1 MTFRLWPRTPT
12 ARAIVGLTQEV
23 RRLTTAVC
31 ELTAMQHKDAA
42 QLKRLRDAFA
52 ERERAW
58 EAAVHEAAEA
68 TAAESR
74 KTMESQRGADSGWL
88 RRFDAVREQLAMDL
102 KWRKIFKHQLTA
114 LVRHIC
120 IPLEQVPPPLDL
132 VVRRFRLRSQNEEDG
147 ILLALLGRAGWGGR
161 RFVEI
166 GSGSTG
172 GNAAVLAHECGW
184 AGLMIDLSAEAIAS
198 AQRRF
203 ARNPLVALAVARV
216 TPENVNTLLA
226 QHTYEGDVDVLSI
239 DIDSYD
245 YWVLQALTVC
255 SPRILVLEYNAL
267 FGPER
272 RVTIPLTHPVEGT
285 PKGYGGASL
294 AALTDLAGRKGYRL
308 VACEEAGVN
317 AFFLR
322 HDTAPDVPAVSVAV
336 AYRPLRGRRGV
347 EDAEDPTDI
356 FAVAGR
362 HGLPLVDV

>member
-1 MTFRLWPRTPT
+1 MRWRLWSWTPA
-12 ARAIVGLTQEV
+12 ARALADLTREV
-23 RRLTTAVC
+23 HRLTASVND
-31 ELTAMQHKDAA
+31 LTAMQRKDAE

-58 EAAVHEAAEA
+58 EAAVHETAGSA
-68 TAAESR
+68 AAESR
-74 KTMESQRGADSGWL
+74 RTTQSQHRADAAWQ
-88 RRFDAVREQLAMDL
+88 RRFDAVSEQLALDL

-120 IPLEQVPPPLDL
+120 LPLGQVPPPLNL

-147 ILLALLGRAGWGGR
+147 ILLALLDRAGWGSQ

-172 GNAAVLAHECGW
+172 GNAAVLAYECGW
-184 AGLMIDLSAEAIAS
+184 AGLMIDLSADAIAS

-203 ARNPLVALAVARV
+203 ARNPRVALVAVRV
-216 TPENVNTLLA
+216 TPDNVNTLLA
-226 QHTYEGDVDVLSI
+226 QQRYDRDVDVLSI

-245 YWVLQALTVC
+245 YWIFEALTVC
-255 SPRILVLEYNAL
+255 SPRMLILEYNAL

-272 RVTIPLTHPVEGT
+272 RVTIPLSQSVEGA

-294 AALTDLAGRKGYRL
+294 AALADLAGRKGYRL

-322 HDTAPDVPAVSVAV
+322 HDTAPDVPGVTAAQ
-336 AYRPLRGRRGV
+336 AYRPLRSRRSI
-347 EDAEDPTDI
+347 EDAEDTTDI
-356 FAVAGR
+356 YDVASR
-362 HGLPLVDV
+362 HGLPLVEV

>member
-12 ARAIVGLTQEV
+12 ARAIAGLTQEV
-23 RRLTTAVC
+23 RRLTTAVG

-42 QLKRLRDAFA
+42 QLKRLREAFA
-52 ERERAW
+52 EREQAW
-58 EAAVHEAAEA
+58 EAAVHEVAEA
-68 TAAESR
+68 TAAESG
-74 KTMESQRGADSGWL
+74 KTNESQRRADSAWL
-88 RRFDAVREQLAMDL
+88 RRFDAVREDLAQDL

-120 IPLEQVPPPLDL
+120 IPLEQVPPPFDL

-172 GNAAVLAHECGW
+172 GNAAVLAYECGW
-184 AGLMIDLSAEAIAS
+184 AGLMIDLSAESIAS
-198 AQRRF
+198 ARRRF
-203 ARNPLVALAVARV
+203 ARNPLVSAAVARV
-216 TPENVNTLLA
+216 TPENVNSLLIE
-226 QHTYEGDVDVLSI
+226 HGYEGDVDVLSI

-245 YWVLQALTVC
+245 YWVLKALTAC
-255 SPRILVLEYNAL
+255 SPRILMLEYNAL

-272 RVTIPLTHPVEGT
+272 RVTIPLSQTVEGA

-294 AALTDLAGRKGYRL
+294 AALADLAGQKGYRL

-322 HDTAPDVPAVSVAV
+322 HGTAPDVQGVNVAV
-336 AYRPLRGRRGV
+336 AFRPRRVRRGV

-362 HGLPLVDV
+362 HGLPLVEV